1 LAKTRLPGSFEVRPA
16 TAAPAGRPHPGPV
29 ARRRSRQW
37 PLVSVITPTWGRPGL
52 LLGRCL
58 PSVSTQTWPSWAL
71 EHIVV
76 SDGPDPWLAA
86 EFPESTSRRRRLEQ
100 LPTHDPAYHW
110 GHRAKLRGLELA
122 RGELIAYLD
131 DDNAYRPRH
140 LELVA
145 GALLLHGAD
154 FAYSRMEVRL
164 PSGGG
169 YLVGRSPP
177 ECNHIDTSLLV
188 HRRELLERSTWEN
201 ADDGRPTVDCELAL
215 RWVDAGA
222 RWVHVPEVTV
232 DYYARPAGAG
242 WP

>member
-1 LAKTRLPGSFEVRPA
+1 VTSPPRLAGQVRPA
-16 TAAPAGRPHPGPV
+16 TGTHPVTHRRRG
-29 ARRRSRQW
+29 ARRW
-37 PLVSVITPTWGRPGL
+37 PLVSVITPTWGRHAL

-58 PSVSTQTWPSWAL
+58 PSVATQTWPSWAL
-71 EHIVV
+71 EHVVV
-76 SDGPDPWLAA
+76 SDGPDPELAA
-86 EFPESTSRRRRLEQ
+86 QLDGRRRVRFHQ
-100 LPTHDPAYHW
+100 LDTHDPAYHW
-110 GHRAKLRGLELA
+110 GHRAKLAGLELA
-122 RGELIAYLD
+122 RGELLAYLD
-131 DDNAYRPRH
+131 DDNAFRPRH

-169 YLVGRSPP
+169 YLVGRAPP

-188 HRRELLERSTWEN
+188 HRRALLERSTWQN
-201 ADDGRPTVDCELAL
+201 ADDGRATVDCELAL

-222 RWVHVPEVTV
+222 RWVHVPEITV

>member
-1 LAKTRLPGSFEVRPA
+1 
-16 TAAPAGRPHPGPV
+16 
-29 ARRRSRQW
+29 
-37 PLVSVITPTWGRPGL
+37 VSVITPTWGRHAL
-52 LLGRCL
+52 LLGRAI
-58 PSVSTQTWPSWAL
+58 PSVLTQTWPSWAL

-76 SDGPDPWLAA
+76 SDGPDPELAA
-86 EFPESTSRRRRLEQ
+86 QLANRRRVRFAE

-122 RGELIAYLD
+122 AGELIAYLD
-131 DDNAYRPRH
+131 DDNRYRPRH

-145 GALLLHGAD
+145 GALLLHQAD

-164 PSGGG
+164 PGGGG

-188 HRRELLERSTWEN
+188 HRRELLATSTWEH

-215 RWVDAGA
+215 RWVEQGA

-232 DYYARPAGAG
+232 DYFARPHEPSAGSI
-242 WP
+242 P